1 MYARLTM
8 VTALALLA
16 ACDRKE
22 GDPVEI
28 RTAEKPG
35 QSRLKI
41 EADGFKADVN
51 LPMVNM
57 MSDKMEIDGV
67 KLFPGSK
74 ITGVDI
80 DAKGTEDG
88 RVTMRF
94 QSPAPREKVVDW
106 FRTQLA
112 EQKFEARQ
120 TSGGFAGTS
129 AEGNWYTLDLKEGE
143 GGTAGEFRLGKS
155 QR

>member
-1 MYARLTM
+1 MYARLTLM
-8 VTALALLA
+8 TGLALLA
-16 ACDRKE
+16 ACDRTN
-22 GDPVEI
+22 DAPVEI
-28 RTAEKPG
+28 RSAEKPG

-51 LPMVNM
+51 LPLVSMI
-57 MSDKMEIDGV
+57 SDKMEVDGV

-74 ITGVDI
+74 ISGVDI
-80 DAKGTEDG
+80 DAKGEQEG

-94 QSPAPREKVVDW
+94 EAPAPRDKVAAW
-106 FRTQLA
+106 FQDQFTQ
-112 EQKFEARQ
+112 QRFEART

-129 AEGNWYTLDLKEGE
+129 RDGNWYTLDLKEA
-143 GGTAGEFRLGKS
+143 GGSTAGEFRLGKA

>member
-1 MYARLTM
+1 ML
-8 VTALALLA
+8 TALALLA

-22 GDPVEI
+22 DAPVEI
-28 RTAEKPG
+28 RSAEKPG

-41 EADGFKADVN
+41 DADGFKADVN
-51 LPMVNM
+51 LPLAAMI
-57 MSDKMEIDGV
+57 SDKMEIDGV

-80 DAKGTEDG
+80 DAKGQEDG

-94 QSPAPREKVVDW
+94 EAPAPRDKVADW
-106 FRTQLA
+106 FRTQFA
-112 EQKFEARQ
+112 EQKFQARQ

-129 AEGNWYTLDLKEGE
+129 ADGNWYTLDLKQGG
-143 GGTAGEFRLGKS
+143 GGTAGEFRLGKA

>member
-1 MYARLTM
+1 MSGRLTM
-8 VTALALLA
+8 LTALALLA
-16 ACDRKE
+16 ACDRR
-22 GDPVEI
+22 DDAPVEI
-28 RTAEKPG
+28 RSAEKPG

-51 LPMVNM
+51 LPMAGM

-67 KLFPGSK
+67 KLFPGSN

-80 DAKGTEDG
+80 DAKGKEDG

-94 QSPAPREKVVDW
+94 ETPAPRDKVVAW
-106 FRTQLA
+106 FGDQFTQ
-112 EQKFEARQ
+112 QKFEARQ

-129 AEGNWYTLDLKEGE
+129 ADGNWYTLDLKAAG
-143 GGTAGEFRLGKS
+143 GGTAGEFRLGKA